1 MSEKLGTALPGRPV
15 NRIEG
20 WTDSSGVSLRYALGG
35 NGGGPSLVLIHEL
48 GGALESWTGVLDAI
62 EPHCTV
68 LRFDQRGHG
77 LSEKI
82 RTPFAL
88 GDQVDDLEAVLAASQ
103 LDGPYWLVGAAAGA
117 AVAVAF
123 AARHPDDVA
132 GIVGGGSRAGS
143 GLWWGPA
150 SGWGW
155 GLAAEMGMRGRAGG
169 TFERSYPGAI
179 RDAVVYRDYRAR
191 FLANDPVSYGLANQA
206 LSDVELSDTLAAL
219 RCACLVL
226 AGRYDML
233 RPPALLETQ
242 AALLANAQF
251 RVIDCAHLMPV
262 QAPAELGSC
271 MLDFVRRRQ

>member
-1 MSEKLGTALPGRPV
+1 MSENLGAAVPGRPGY
-15 NRIEG
+15 RIEG
-20 WTDSSGVSLRYALGG
+20 WTERSGVSLRYALGG
-35 NGGGPSLVLIHEL
+35 NGGPSLVLIHEL
-48 GGALESWTGVLDAI
+48 GGALESWAGVLEAL

-88 GDQVDDLEAVLAASQ
+88 DDQVDDLEAVLAASQ
-103 LDGPYWLVGAAAGA
+103 LGGPYWLVGAAAGA

-132 GIVGGGSRAGS
+132 GIVMCAPALSSDPSRSAYLRS
-143 GLWWGPA
+143 RSA
-150 SGWGW
+150 
-155 GLAAEMGMRGRAGG
+155 LAAELGMRAIAQT
-169 TFERSYPGAI
+169 TFERSYPEAI
-179 RDAVVYRDYRAR
+179 RDAVVYPDYRAR

-226 AGRYDML
+226 AGRYDTL

-242 AALLANAQF
+242 AALLAHAQF

-271 MLDFVRRRQ
+271 ILDFVRRRQ